1 MDVTEPVVRRELS
14 SEALVAERP
23 FGRVNASGGRAE
35 NNGNTIFAD
44 AFLQTGDL
52 LFERPECFEQETG
65 AAAVPV
71 ALLWGQRQKFARV
84 AA

>member
-14 SEALVAERP
+14 GEALVAERP
-23 FGRVNASGGRAE
+23 FGGVNASGGRAE